1 MARRFRAAG
10 IPVGTAFQRSGQDC
24 KVLLD
29 NPDYR
34 SHLTVVIGSI
44 RHKALRR
51 YWTRGQARGLNG
63 EWIRKLR
70 RIMSALEA
78 AERPEHMSY
87 PGSYFHAL
95 KGDRAGRYAV
105 RLTANWRRDLR
116 MGRRQRRGRGH
127 RGLSSMIER
136 HPSIEPV
143 HPGEVLREDIL
154 PALSMSKTAVADALG
169 ISRQTLYD
177 ILNEKQPV
185 TAEMAVRFGKL
196 FGNGGRFW
204 INLQR
209 SHDLAV
215 AERTVDV
222 SEIRTVEARAG

>member
-1 MARRFRAAG
+1 
-10 IPVGTAFQRSGQDC
+10 
-24 KVLLD
+24 
-29 NPDYR
+29 
-34 SHLTVVIGSI
+34 
-44 RHKALRR
+44 
-51 YWTRGQARGLNG
+51 
-63 EWIRKLR
+63 
-70 RIMSALEA
+70 
-78 AERPEHMSY
+78 
-87 PGSYFHAL
+87 
-95 KGDRAGRYAV
+95 
-105 RLTANWRRDLR
+105 
-116 MGRRQRRGRGH
+116 
-127 RGLSSMIER
+127 MIER
-136 HPSIEPV
+136 HASIEPV
-143 HPGEVLREDIL
+143 HPGEVLREDVL

-222 SEIRTVEARAG
+222 SGIRTLEAHAG